1 MADVIGE
8 AQETALD
15 RAPPGPSAGDPPPRT
30 NRIPGPTHTAEALPV
45 ADDPPLKDRDVAEL
59 LGVSPRTV
67 RRWRSRGLLAF
78 DKIGG
83 TVRVRRSDLERA
95 LRPAPD
101 DGRPDPAGS
110 DDASGA

>member
-1 MADVIGE
+1 M
-8 AQETALD
+8 
-15 RAPPGPSAGDPPPRT
+15 
-30 NRIPGPTHTAEALPV
+30 
-45 ADDPPLKDRDVAEL
+45 ADDPLLTEREVAEL

-95 LRPAPD
+95 LRPGP
-101 DGRPDPAGS
+101 DGRPGPAGS
-110 DDASGA
+110 DDDSAL

>member
-1 MADVIGE
+1 M
-8 AQETALD
+8 
-15 RAPPGPSAGDPPPRT
+15 
-30 NRIPGPTHTAEALPV
+30 

-83 TVRVRRSDLERA
+83 TVRGRRSDLERA
-95 LRPAPD
+95 LRPGPARD

-110 DDASGA
+110 DDGSGA